1 METTL
6 HIQTAKRFVEA
17 SVNLYD
23 EGFYLAAG
31 EMIWGAT
38 IQAVCALAH
47 IESND
52 ASDDHPSAK
61 SGNIRRFDI
70 ISNAAHKLQSL
81 SADTS
86 SAVTVVIAKEKIV
99 GILHNRFNS
108 GEEPGPDFKG
118 AWELGLQF
126 SEGLIEAAEQG
137 LLGKF

>member
-17 SVNLYD
+17 SVNLYN

-47 IESND
+47 IDSE
-52 ASDDHPSAK
+52 DHPDSIR
-61 SGNIRRFDI
+61 GNRERYAI
-70 ISNAAHKLQSL
+70 ISNIADRLQIS
-81 SADTS
+81 DTDSS
-86 SAVTVVIAKEKIV
+86 SAVSEDTAREIIV
-99 GILHNRFNS
+99 GILHDRFNS
-108 GEEPGPDFKG
+108 GEDPGTNFHT

-137 LLGKF
+137 LLGKS

>member
-47 IESND
+47 IDSK
-52 ASDDHPSAK
+52 DHPDSIR
-61 SGNIRRFDI
+61 GNRERYVI
-70 ISNAAHKLQSL
+70 ISNIADRLQISDTDSL
-81 SADTS
+81 SAVSEDT
-86 SAVTVVIAKEKIV
+86 AREIIV
-99 GILHNRFNS
+99 GILHDRFNS
-108 GEEPGPDFKG
+108 GEEPGANFHT
-118 AWELGLQF
+118 AWESGLQF

-137 LLGKF
+137 LLGKS